1 MSNTDSFQHFRIL
14 KRPDGSP
21 WELGRGAMGVT
32 YKAFDTNLRCDVALK
47 VINPQFL
54 SSDTARQRFVREA
67 RAAAQL
73 RYPNVATVFHLGNSG
88 DGFFYVMEYVDGETV
103 ESRIGREGRFRLQL
117 ALRITRQV
125 ARALVG
131 AERQKLVHRDIK
143 PSNIMLVNEA
153 EEENL
158 FAKVID

>member
-1 MSNTDSFQHFRIL
+1 MSEGEKFEHFQVLSH
-14 KRPDGSP
+14 PDGSP

-73 RYPNVATVFHLGNSG
+73 RHPNVATVFHLGNSG
-88 DGFFYVMEYVDGETV
+88 DGYFYVMEYVDGETV
-103 ESRIGREGRFRLQL
+103 ESRILGEKALFVRSWLYRSPARLL
-117 ALRITRQV
+117 A
-125 ARALVG
+125 
-131 AERQKLVHRDIK
+131 
-143 PSNIMLVNEA
+143 P
-153 EEENL
+153 
-158 FAKVID
+158 